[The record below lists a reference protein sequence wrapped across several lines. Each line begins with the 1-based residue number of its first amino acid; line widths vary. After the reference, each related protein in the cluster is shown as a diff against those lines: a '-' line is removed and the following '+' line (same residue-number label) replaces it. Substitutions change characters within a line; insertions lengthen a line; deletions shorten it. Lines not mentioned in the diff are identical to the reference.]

1 MFPKSGG
8 IFALM
13 ITVRGKVLKQELVCK
28 DAGLRQTPDGFA
40 HLEIN
45 VSADDFVEEV
55 ILGDDP
61 RGKQADGHLHVLVP
75 VKCCRQ
81 VEISGVKAH
90 VARLWGAEDTIPMKF
105 SGCHVGCAC
114 GEFPRAIN

>member
-1 MFPKSGG
+1 M
-8 IFALM
+8 
-13 ITVRGKVLKQELVCK
+13 QELVCK
-28 DAGLRQTPDGFA
+28 DASLRQFLDSLA

-45 VSADDFVEEV
+45 ISTNNFVEEV
-55 ILGDDP
+55 VLGDNL
-61 RGKQADGHLHVLVP
+61 RGKRADGHFHVLVP